1 MKKENNLPL
10 FFGLSH
16 IGQVFSLCWAKKI
29 SKSAVFDFDKE
40 RYLQFKKK
48 SFTKEEPSLSKLSL
62 KKIIFLKDESEIKKY
77 STIFFTLDT
86 PLNGILG
93 KPNTQYIED
102 NLVSLFKIKSKKS
115 IVYLTSQVYPGFIA
129 YIKKKYS
136 KIDFSNLVYMV
147 DTLKMGVAVKKF
159 LLPEQLVFGGDA
171 KHSKEIKKRFKFFRC
186 KKYILTAKEAELLKL
201 SINLNLFFNVT
212 YANIVD
218 TFSKELGINYNK
230 IIPNL
235 RNDKRIGPYSYIE
248 PSVAISGGHLE
259 RDSNYL
265 KKFIKNKSC
274 KNIINEM
281 IKFNSVRIKILEVFK
296 KNIKKKL
303 IRVLIVGSSYKKDS
317 YSMVNSI
324 FRNLI
329 KKKEYVTYF
338 YDDIFFMK
346 KNKQFNIIKNLKKI
360 NTFDIIIYNY
370 SSKKNLFKILDFIK
384 NNKKIYFLNIN
395 ASNNSQIKIFSKSNL
410 KNNFNIKNI
419 F

>member
-1 MKKENNLPL
+1 LKKKQNLPL

-40 RYLQFKKK
+40 RYLQFKKNI
-48 SFTKEEPSLSKLSL
+48 FTKEEPNLSKLNK
-62 KKIIFLKDESEIKKY
+62 KKIIFLRDKNEIKKY
-77 STIFFTLDT
+77 NTIFFTLDT
-86 PLNGILG
+86 PLNEILG
-93 KPNTQYIED
+93 KPNPQYIEN
-102 NLVSLFKIKSKKS
+102 NLVSLFKMKSKNS
-115 IVYLTSQVYPGFIA
+115 IVYLTSQVYPGFID
-129 YIKKKYS
+129 YLKKKYM
-136 KIDFSNLVYMV
+136 KIDFSNLIYMV
-147 DTLKMGVAVKKF
+147 DTLKMGVAVKRF

-171 KHSKEIKKRFKFFRC
+171 KHFKKIKKTFKFFRC

-218 TFSKELGINYNK
+218 TFSKELGVNYNK

-235 RNDKRIGPYSYIE
+235 RKDKRIGLYSYIE

-259 RDSNYL
+259 RDSYYL
-265 KKFIKNKSC
+265 KKFINNENC
-274 KNIINEM
+274 KNIISEM
-281 IKFNSVRIKILEVFK
+281 IKFNYARIKILEIFK
-296 KNIKKKL
+296 KYIKKKL
-303 IRVLIVGSSYKKDS
+303 VKVLIVGSSYKKDS
-317 YSMVNSI
+317 YSMVNSV

-346 KNKQFNIIKNLKKI
+346 KNKQYNIIKNLKKI
-360 NTFDIIIYNY
+360 NTFDVIIYNY
-370 SSKKNLFKILDFIK
+370 SNKKNLFKILNVIK
-384 NNKKIYFLNIN
+384 SNEKIFFLNIN
-395 ASNNSQIKIFSKSNL
+395 SSINL
-410 KNNFNIKNI
+410 LIENFTKLNFKNNFNIKNI

>member
-1 MKKENNLPL
+1 LKKEDDIPL

-29 SKSAVFDFDKE
+29 SKSAVFDINKD
-40 RYLQFKKK
+40 RYLNFKKK
-48 SFTKEEPSLSKLSL
+48 TFTKEEPNLTKLSL

-77 STIFFTLDT
+77 NTIFFTVDT
-86 PLNGILG
+86 PLNEISG
-93 KPNTQYIED
+93 KPNAQYIED
-102 NLVSLFKIKSKKS
+102 NLVRLFKVKSKKS
-115 IVYLTSQVYPGFIA
+115 LVYLTSQVYPGFIA
-129 YIKKKYS
+129 YLKKKYV
-136 KIDFSNLVYMV
+136 KMDFSNLVYMV
-147 DTLKMGVAVKKF
+147 DTLKMGVAVKRF

-171 KHSKEIKKRFKFFRC
+171 KHFKEIKKTFKFFRC
-186 KKYILTAKEAELLKL
+186 KKYILKAEEAELLKL

-212 YANIVD
+212 YANIID

-235 RNDKRIGPYSYIE
+235 RKDKRIGLYSYIE

-259 RDSNYL
+259 RDSDYL
-265 KKFIKNKSC
+265 KKFIKNENC
-274 KNIINEM
+274 KNIISEM
-281 IKFNSVRIKILEVFK
+281 IKFNSARIKILEIFK
-296 KNIKKKL
+296 KYVKKKL

-329 KKKEYVTYF
+329 KKKEYLTYF

-346 KNKQFNIIKNLKKI
+346 KNKQYNIIKNLKII
-360 NTFDIIIYNY
+360 NTFDVILYNY
-370 SSKKNLFKILDFIK
+370 SSKKNLFKILNFIK

-395 ASNNSQIKIFSKSNL
+395 TLNNSLIENFLKSNFQ
-410 KNNFNIKNI
+410 NNLNIKNI